1 MPCKVVLEPVRSA
14 DTLGEAVTQ
23 AERAEAARLA
33 PPARRDE
40 YLTWRA
46 VVRRCLGCGVGISY
60 DAVGAPTVDTPDIY
74 ISVAHSA
81 GMTAVAIDSGRCG
94 VDIEALDRDFSKG
107 VRRILSARELSLSGR
122 DCWPAAA
129 WCAKEAMYKYYGRRG
144 VNMAREMVLDRVD
157 SEVHR
162 IEAHMQGEDSCTVL
176 IHRTGGYIVAA
187 ISRNDIEIVV
197 PAE

>member
-33 PPARRDE
+33 PPVRRDE

-107 VRRILSARELSLSGR
+107 VRRILSAR
-122 DCWPAAA
+122 
-129 WCAKEAMYKYYGRRG
+129 
-144 VNMAREMVLDRVD
+144 
-157 SEVHR
+157 
-162 IEAHMQGEDSCTVL
+162 
-176 IHRTGGYIVAA
+176 
-187 ISRNDIEIVV
+187 
-197 PAE
+197 